1 LARQTRTGREAARM
15 DSLSPLFCGMLFFFA
30 FGAVLT
36 GVPVAFA
43 LSGAALIVSVAASFA
58 GLFEFSSLSAIPSR
72 IFGAAMFNEV
82 LTAVPLF
89 ILMGVMMERS
99 RVAEDLLV
107 SMARVSR
114 RLPAGLGVSV
124 TLVGAL
130 LAASTGIVG
139 ATVVAMGLL
148 SLPTMLKQGYRPS
161 LAAGSICAAG
171 TLGQIIPPSIV
182 LVFLGD
188 QLSGAYMEA
197 QREIGNFA
205 PDPVSVGDLF
215 AGALIPGV
223 GLALL
228 YMLYQIALGVLRPQD
243 CPPMPPDAPQDRVS
257 TASLI
262 GSLAPPLL
270 LIVAVLG
277 SILGGVATPTEAAGV
292 GAVGALLLAGRRL
305 ARGAVAA
312 GRPARPLLG
321 GLVSLAI
328 AAAFLLPVL
337 RASGDLRL
345 SLDVIT
351 PWNGAMIAL
360 ALLATTLF
368 AIGVG
373 AALVVLACAR
383 ELDGVLAGTMRV
395 STLAFV
401 ILIGATIFALIFRSI
416 GGDEVVAHVMERIPG
431 GPMGA
436 LLAVSLLVFVMGF
449 FLDFI
454 EIVFIIM
461 PVVAPVILQSDINP
475 VWFGVLIA
483 LNLQTSFLTPPFGF
497 ALFYLRGV
505 APPELRTI
513 DIYRGV
519 LPFILIQLLA
529 LGLVFI
535 FPALATWL
543 PGVIFG

>member
-1 LARQTRTGREAARM
+1 MEDLQ
-15 DSLSPLFCGMLFFFA
+15 LIFVVVLFTSA
-30 FGAVLT
+30 FGAVLA
-36 GVPVAFA
+36 GIPVAFA
-43 LSGAALIVSVAASFA
+43 LSGSALIVASIASIF
-58 GLFEFSSLSAIPSR
+58 GVFDFSYLSAIPSR
-72 IFGAAMFNEV
+72 IFGTAMFNEV

-89 ILMGVMMERS
+89 ILMGVILERS
-99 RVAEDLLV
+99 RVAEDLLLN
-107 SMARVSR
+107 MARLSR
-114 RLPAGLGVSV
+114 GVPAGLGISV
-124 TLVGAL
+124 TLVGVL

-215 AGALIPGV
+215 AGALIPGA
-223 GLALL
+223 GLAML
-228 YMLYQIALGVLRPQD
+228 YMVYQLVVGILRPAD
-243 CPPMPPDAPQDRVS
+243 CPTVVTGHDEDLQLRVVLQSLLPPV
-257 TASLI
+257 
-262 GSLAPPLL
+262 L

-277 SILGGVATPTEAAGV
+277 SILAGAATPTEAAGI
-292 GAVGALLLAGRRL
+292 GALGALLLAGVRL
-305 ARGAVAA
+305 ARETSGSVWARATVLAALSSVFLLILLRSAADLRFGAEGITSFDMAARGLALVASALLFA
-312 GRPARPLLG
+312 G
-321 GLVSLAI
+321 VI
-328 AAAFLLPVL
+328 AALWIL
-337 RASGDLRL
+337 RRAG
-345 SLDVIT
+345 SLTDTIMV
-351 PWNGAMIAL
+351 
-360 ALLATTLF
+360 
-368 AIGVG
+368 
-373 AALVVLACAR
+373 
-383 ELDGVLAGTMRV
+383 TMRI
-395 STLAFV
+395 STLAFA
-401 ILIGATIFALIFRSI
+401 ILIGATIFSLIFRSL
-416 GGDEVVAHVMERIPG
+416 GGDEIVMEAMNSIPG
-431 GPMGA
+431 GANGA
-436 LLAVSLLVFVMGF
+436 LIAVLLLIFVLGF

-461 PVVAPVILQSDINP
+461 PIVAPVILQSDIDP

-505 APPELRTI
+505 APPEVRTT

-519 LPFILIQLLA
+519 LPYIAIQLFALA
-529 LGLVFI
+529 TVFS

-543 PGVIFG
+543 PSVLFG